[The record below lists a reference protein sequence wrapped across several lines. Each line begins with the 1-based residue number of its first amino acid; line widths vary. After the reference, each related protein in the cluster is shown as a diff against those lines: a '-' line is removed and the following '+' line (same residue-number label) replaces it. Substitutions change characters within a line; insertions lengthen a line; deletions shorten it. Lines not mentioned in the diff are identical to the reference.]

1 MEVILQEDYP
11 SLGYVGD
18 RVQVRPG
25 FARNFLI
32 PRGIA
37 VEGRSANARALNH
50 KLQIINAKKLK
61 MKAEAET
68 LAKRIEG
75 LRFEFILKMGEQ
87 GKSYGSVTSKEIES
101 HLKDA
106 GFEIDRK
113 QVRLL
118 EPLKTSGEHKVLI
131 KLHSEVSAP
140 ILVVIQSEKQARAAA
155 KEREE
160 AAAAP
165 AQEENVTE

>member
-37 VEGRSANARALNH
+37 VEGRSANARTLNH

-61 MKAEAET
+61 KKAEAEV

-75 LRFEFILKMGEQ
+75 LRFDFILKMGDQ
-87 GKSYGSVTSKEIES
+87 GKSYGSVTSKEIEA

-118 EPLKTSGEHKVLI
+118 EPLKTTGEHKVAI
-131 KLHSEVSAP
+131 KLHSEVSAS
-140 ILVVIQSEKQARAAA
+140 IVVFIQSEKQARAAA
-155 KEREE
+155 KEKEE
-160 AAAAP
+160 AAAA
-165 AQEENVTE
+165 AQEGNSAE